1 MPVKESE
8 KMVKVGVDK
17 NLWRDLAVIAAK
29 LEVSKKVLVNTV
41 LQDFVTIA
49 MEKEVK

>member
-17 NLWRDLAVIAAK
+17 ELWRQIGILAANYST
-29 LEVSKKVLVNTV
+29 SKKEVVTEAI
-41 LQDFVTIA
+41 QDYLA
-49 MEKEVK
+49 RHLHGGD

>member
-17 NLWRDLAVIAAK
+17 ELWRKIGILAANFNT
-29 LEVSKKVLVNTV
+29 SKKDVVTQAI
-41 LQDFVTIA
+41 QDYLA
-49 MEKEVK
+49 RHPQGGG